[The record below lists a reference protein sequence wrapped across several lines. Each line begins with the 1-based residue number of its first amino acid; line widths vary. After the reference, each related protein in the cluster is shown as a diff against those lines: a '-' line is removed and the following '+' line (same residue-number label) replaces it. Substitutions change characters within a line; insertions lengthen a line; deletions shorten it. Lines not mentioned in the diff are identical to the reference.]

1 MGGDGAIG
9 RSRGETLRSSRVS
22 SAAGVVS
29 LLREG
34 HDAVEV
40 VSTFGQITRCD
51 GSVKL

>member
-40 VSTFGQITRCD
+40 VVPLAKSLA
-51 GSVKL
+51 VMEV